1 MRISEEKIKKIKESI
16 LAFLYEENPKAYFT
30 AEIAR
35 ETIRDEEFT
44 KRLLY
49 ELEKANF
56 VVKITKN
63 PKGVNYSRRERWRLS
78 SQAYTAYSSLN

>member
-1 MRISEEKIKKIKESI
+1 MRISEEKIKKIKEAI

-63 PKGVNYSRRERWRLS
+63 PKVVNYSRRERWRLS
-78 SQAYTAYSSLN
+78 SQTYTAYSYLN